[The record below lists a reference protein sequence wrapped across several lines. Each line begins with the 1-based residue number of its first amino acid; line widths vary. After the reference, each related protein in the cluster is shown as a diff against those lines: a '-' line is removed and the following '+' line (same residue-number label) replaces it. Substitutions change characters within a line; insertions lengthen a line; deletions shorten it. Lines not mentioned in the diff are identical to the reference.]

1 MNLDEDILLVV
12 ILNLKL
18 QCSDLGY
25 AYIVVKGTIT
35 IIGAGDDAAARRE
48 DERNK
53 GVIFKNC
60 ALFTKCI
67 SKVNDTEIDNAQDI
81 DIVMSVYN
89 LIWYN
94 NNYSKTCGSLWQYCK
109 DGSNDNLAHS
119 ELLKSKSKITGSTPA
134 SGNTKM
140 IK

>member
-25 AYIVVKGTIT
+25 EYIVVKGTIT

-89 LIWYN
+89 LI
-94 NNYSKTCGSLWQYCK
+94 
-109 DGSNDNLAHS
+109 
-119 ELLKSKSKITGSTPA
+119 
-134 SGNTKM
+134 
-140 IK
+140 

>member
-1 MNLDEDILLVV
+1 MMNLDEDILLVV

-81 DIVMSVYN
+81 DIVMSVHN
-89 LIWYN
+89 LI
-94 NNYSKTCGSLWQYCK
+94 
-109 DGSNDNLAHS
+109 
-119 ELLKSKSKITGSTPA
+119 
-134 SGNTKM
+134 
-140 IK
+140 